1 VQGNTPLLDLEAEM
15 DHQFGRDDVGTVG
28 GLVLALA
35 GRVPR
40 AGDELKAGE
49 ITITIDTIVR
59 RRVRRVTV
67 RRVRPPA
74 DTDEEAS

>member
-1 VQGNTPLLDLEAEM
+1 LVDLESEL
-15 DHQFGRDDVGTVG
+15 DYQFERDDVGTVG

-40 AGDELKAGE
+40 AGDVLTAGDF
-49 ITITIDTIVR
+49 TFTIDQITR

-67 RRVRPPA
+67 RRVVAAPIA
-74 DTDEEAS
+74 TEESTP